1 MILGA
6 NPTISPTISPM
17 LSEQH
22 LVAQW
27 RELPSEKQQAVI
39 DFVAFLAQRRQ
50 PQPSPAPSFQQLR
63 EHIITAGIPLL
74 SDAEIDQE
82 VIERRGGYQEAVL

>member
-6 NPTISPTISPM
+6 HPMISPAFSPTF
-17 LSEQH
+17 SEQH

-50 PQPSPAPSFQQLR
+50 PQPSPTPSFQQLR
-63 EHIITAGIPLL
+63 ERIITAGIPLL
-74 SDAEIDQE
+74 SDAEIEQE
-82 VIERRGGYQEAVL
+82 VIERRGGYQEAGL